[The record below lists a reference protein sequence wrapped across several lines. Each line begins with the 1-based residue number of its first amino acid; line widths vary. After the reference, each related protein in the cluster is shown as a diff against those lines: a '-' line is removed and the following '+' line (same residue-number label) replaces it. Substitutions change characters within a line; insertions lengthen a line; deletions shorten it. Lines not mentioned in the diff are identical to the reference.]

1 MASENGSALAH
12 TLTFPL
18 SLSCGSPKVGADPAV
33 DMYDRTYGQG
43 HRDLSTGR
51 AAMSCFI
58 PFNMI
63 DQI

>member
-12 TLTFPL
+12 PLTFPL
-18 SLSCGSPKVGADPAV
+18 GFSCGLPKVGADPAV
-33 DMYDRTYGQG
+33 DMYDRTYEQA
-43 HRDLSTGR
+43 HRDLPTGG
-51 AAMSCFI
+51 AAMSRFI